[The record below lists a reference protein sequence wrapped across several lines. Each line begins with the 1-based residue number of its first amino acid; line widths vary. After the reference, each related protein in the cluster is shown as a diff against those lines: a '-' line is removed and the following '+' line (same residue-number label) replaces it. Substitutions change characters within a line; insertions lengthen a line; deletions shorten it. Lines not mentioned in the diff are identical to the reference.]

1 MTFTFSRLTRGAL
14 AVCAAGILA
23 GCEHH
28 TEDQS
33 RNSVRPLRIPNPAAL
48 YCTKKG
54 GTLSMQ
60 QDATKGQV
68 GYCHLP
74 DGTVMDEWELFRRDN
89 PSPTK

>member
-1 MTFTFSRLTRGAL
+1 MPFILSRLTKVAL
-14 AVCAAGILA
+14 IACTAAILT

-28 TEDQS
+28 AEDRS
-33 RNSVRPLRIPNPAAL
+33 TNSVRPLRMPNPAAL

-54 GTLSMQ
+54 GTLSMK

-89 PSPTK
+89 PRPTK